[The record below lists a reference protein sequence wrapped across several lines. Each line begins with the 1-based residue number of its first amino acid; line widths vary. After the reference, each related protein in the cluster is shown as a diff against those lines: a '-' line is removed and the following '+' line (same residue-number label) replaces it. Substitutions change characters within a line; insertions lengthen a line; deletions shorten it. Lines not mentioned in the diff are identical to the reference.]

1 MSSVFLIV
9 NVAGLIALLISIGLA
24 SRRPA
29 DRGFIPGLLLIGV
42 GVVGFTLHELHI
54 FPREWSSIAR
64 FPFLGIA
71 IMGLVLLERER
82 VRKSKSSFGDRPSCE
97 EAGPTG

>member
-1 MSSVFLIV
+1 MSRVFLIV
-9 NVAGLIALLISIGLA
+9 NVAGLIVLLVVIVLA
-24 SRRPA
+24 YRSPA

-71 IMGLVLLERER
+71 IVGLVLLERER
-82 VRKSKSSFGDRPSCE
+82 ARKSKRSSGGGPS
-97 EAGPTG
+97 